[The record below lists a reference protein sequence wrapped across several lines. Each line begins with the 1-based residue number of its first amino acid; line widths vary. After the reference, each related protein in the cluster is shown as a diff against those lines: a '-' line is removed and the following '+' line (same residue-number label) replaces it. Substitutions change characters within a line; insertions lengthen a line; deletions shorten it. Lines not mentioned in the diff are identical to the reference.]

1 MVGGSERVWCFSV
14 PVPVP
19 VPVRLLVLRPA
30 AGWAPNGSCL
40 LIVFI

>member
-1 MVGGSERVWCFSV
+1 MAGGSERVWCFSV

-19 VPVRLLVLRPA
+19 VRLLVPVSSPA